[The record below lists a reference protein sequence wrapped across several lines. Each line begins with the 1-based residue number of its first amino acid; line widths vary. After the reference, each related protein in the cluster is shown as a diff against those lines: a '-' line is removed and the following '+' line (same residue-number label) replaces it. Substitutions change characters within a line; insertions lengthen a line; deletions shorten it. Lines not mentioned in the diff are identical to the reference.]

1 MIGAWLNRWLPQAA
15 SSHAAEFDG
24 VLAATHT
31 EGALILLG
39 WLALFVMMLVRFRA
53 RPGGRT
59 SAPAGR
65 VWPLVAIVAVLA
77 GDVWLLAGSAL
88 PVWFRRATPPAAGAN
103 EVRVV
108 AEQFAWNV
116 HYPGPD
122 GRFGRTDRALITA
135 ADPVGIDRSDPPGK
149 DDYVLIGVLV
159 VPVDRPT
166 VVHLSSKDVIHSFT
180 LATMRVKQDVTPGL
194 PVDTWFTPI
203 ATGSWELG
211 CSQLCGLGHYRMRAL
226 FEVKSEVDY
235 RAFVADEVAR
245 IEPPPS

>member
-1 MIGAWLNRWLPQAA
+1 MIGEWLNRWLPQPA

-31 EGALILLG
+31 DGAIIFLSWLLIFAFI
-39 WLALFVMMLVRFRA
+39 LARFRA
-53 RPGGRT
+53 RPGVAPG
-59 SAPAGR
+59 APAGPR
-65 VWPLVAIVAVLA
+65 WPLVAIAAVVL

-88 PVWFRRATPPAAGAN
+88 PAWYRRAEPPPAGAN

-122 GRFGRTDRALITA
+122 GRFGRTDKAFISA
-135 ADPVGIDRSDPPGK
+135 ADPVGVDRSDPAAK
-149 DDYVLIGVLV
+149 DDFVLIGMLV
-159 VPVDRPT
+159 VPVHRPT

-194 PVDTWFTPI
+194 PVTTWFTPI
-203 ATGSWELG
+203 ATGAWELG

-226 FEVKSEVDY
+226 FEVRTDAEWN
-235 RAFVADEVAR
+235 AFVADEVSR
-245 IEPPPS
+245 LEPAP

>member
-1 MIGAWLNRWLPQAA
+1 MIGEWLNRWLPTPA
-15 SSHAAEFDG
+15 SAHAARFDS

-31 EGALILLG
+31 EGALIFLS
-39 WLALFVMMLVRFRA
+39 WLVLFAIMLVKFRA
-53 RPGGRT
+53 RPGAPPGK
-59 SAPAGR
+59 PAGQR
-65 VWPLVAIVAVLA
+65 WPLVAVAAVVL

-88 PVWFRRATPPAAGAN
+88 PAWFERARPAPAGAA

-108 AEQFAWNV
+108 AEQFAWNF

-122 GRFGRTDRALITA
+122 LRFGRTTPSLITA
-135 ADPVGIDRSDPPGK
+135 ADPIGIDRSDPAAA
-149 DDYVLIGVLV
+149 DDFVLIGILV

-194 PVDTWFTPI
+194 PVSTWFTPI
-203 ATGSWELG
+203 TTGSWEVG

-226 FEVKSEVDY
+226 FEVRSEAEWQ
-235 RAFVADEVAR
+235 AFVADEVSR
-245 IEPPPS
+245 IEPPS